1 MAWQKRGLIYAPDGS
16 FWWAKAYAH
25 LPTAY
30 LMDDCIRVYY
40 AGLDENN
47 YGRIGYVDLERDNP
61 SQIRYI
67 APEPVLDLGELGT
80 FDDCGVVPSCLVKQ
94 DNTLYLYYIG
104 FQRAERVPYMLFTG
118 LATSKDGSHFERYS
132 RTPIL
137 DRTPEEPFSRA
148 APHILLENDIWRMW
162 YWTCIGWHKGESGMH
177 YQNII
182 RHAESKDGIHWQVSP
197 QICIE
202 PTFSDEY
209 AAGRPSVIKTETCY
223 KMWYSIRSHS
233 KGYHF
238 GYAESLD
245 GLVWQRLDAQADLS
259 VSETGWDSEMVSYPS
274 IITLSG
280 ELLLFYNGN
289 HHGRSGFGYAVWK
302 DNE

>member
-1 MAWQKRGLIYAPDGS
+1 MAWQKRDLIYTPDAS
-16 FWWAKAYAH
+16 LWWAKAYAH

-61 SQIRYI
+61 NQIRYI

-80 FDDCGVVPSCLVKQ
+80 FDDCGVVPSCLIKR
-94 DNTLYLYYIG
+94 DDTFYLYYIG

-118 LATSKDGSHFERYS
+118 LATSKDGNHFERYS

-137 DRTPEEPFSRA
+137 DRTSEEPFSRS
-148 APHILLENDIWRMW
+148 APHIILENDTWRMW
-162 YWTCIGWHKGESGMH
+162 YWTCIGWHMGESGVH

-182 RHAESKDGIHWQVSP
+182 RHADSNDGIHWKTSP

-202 PTFSDEY
+202 PSFPDEY
-209 AAGRPSVIKTETCY
+209 AAGRPTVIKTETCY

-245 GLVWQRLDAQADLS
+245 GLVWQRLDEQAGLS
-259 VSETGWDSEMVSYPS
+259 ISETGWDSEMVSYPS
-274 IITLSG
+274 IINLSG

-289 HHGRSGFGYAVWK
+289 RHGRSGFGYAVWK
-302 DNE
+302 D